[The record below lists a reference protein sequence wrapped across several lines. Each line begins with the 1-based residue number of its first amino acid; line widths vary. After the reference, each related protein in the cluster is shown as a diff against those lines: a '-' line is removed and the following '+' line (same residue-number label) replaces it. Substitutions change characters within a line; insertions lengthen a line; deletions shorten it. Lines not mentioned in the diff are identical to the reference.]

1 MSVIHS
7 IKTFSLTMVLD
18 FYLSSRPLKTKGTKQ
33 KIDFT
38 DSVSLYKFTRNYNN
52 GNEVIFYTTTSLFG
66 REMYIYI
73 GDFIE
78 KLVLSYIE
86 VSEKCTKRSVKK
98 AFELCPNLTK
108 WISQYSKGKDSPIR
122 CLTLYNNTDKK
133 VYCLGLPYSIIF
145 DGKKSTYNELSKIA
159 ETIREEGRL
168 INKSALVGN
177 GVFAAKAKKA
187 LATTAKYT
195 IKAGAMILLGAIGAN
210 IDGPDINIDIPIP
223 NVDLPDFDFE
233 IPEIDVPEIDVPEID
248 IPDIDVPDID
258 ITTDLG
264 NDINIPETDLNYDTP
279 DQGNE
284 ISFQG
289 KDSLPPNANKDGFSP
304 QGSIELERTISGS
317 TDKFKLFT
325 KDGKKFVLFNGNYI
339 PISGSGTVNIN
350 NIKYDKIG

>member
-1 MSVIHS
+1 
-7 IKTFSLTMVLD
+7 
-18 FYLSSRPLKTKGTKQ
+18 
-33 KIDFT
+33 
-38 DSVSLYKFTRNYNN
+38 
-52 GNEVIFYTTTSLFG
+52 
-66 REMYIYI
+66 MYIYI

-177 GVFAAKAKKA
+177 GVFAARAKKA

-210 IDGPDINIDIPIP
+210 IDGPDIDINIPIP
-223 NVDLPDFDFE
+223 NVDIPDFD
-233 IPEIDVPEIDVPEID
+233 IPDIDIPDINTPNIDV
-248 IPDIDVPDID
+248 PDIDVPDID
-258 ITTDLG
+258 VPDIDAAVDISTDLG
-264 NDINIPETDLNYDTP
+264 SDFNIPETDLNYDTP

>member
-1 MSVIHS
+1 
-7 IKTFSLTMVLD
+7 MVLD

-98 AFELCPNLTK
+98 AFELCPNLIK

-159 ETIREEGRL
+159 ETIREEVRL

-210 IDGPDINIDIPIP
+210 IDGPDIDINIPIP
-223 NVDLPDFDFE
+223 NVGIPDFD
-233 IPEIDVPEIDVPEID
+233 IPDIDIPDINTPNIDV
-248 IPDIDVPDID
+248 PDIDVPDID
-258 ITTDLG
+258 VPDIDAAVDISTDLG
-264 NDINIPETDLNYDTP
+264 SDFNIPETDLNYDTP
-279 DQGNE
+279 DQGNA
-284 ISFQG
+284 ISFLG
-289 KDSLPPNANKDGFSP
+289 SSKSDGFIP
-304 QGSIELERTISGS
+304 DGTIKLERTISGT
-317 TDKFKLFT
+317 TDTFDLFT
-325 KDGKKFVLFNGNYI
+325 KGGHEYVKVNGCFI
-339 PISGSGTVNIN
+339 QIDGSGTVNIN

>member
-1 MSVIHS
+1 
-7 IKTFSLTMVLD
+7 MVLD

-52 GNEVIFYTTTSLFG
+52 GNEAIFYTTTSSFG

-108 WISQYSKGKDSPIR
+108 WISQYSKGKDSPIK
-122 CLTLYNNTDKK
+122 CLTLSNNTNKK

-145 DGKKSTYNELSKIA
+145 DGKKSTYNELAKIA

-177 GVFAAKAKKA
+177 GVAAAKAKKA

-233 IPEIDVPEIDVPEID
+233 IPEIDVPEIDVP
-248 IPDIDVPDID
+248 DIDVPDID

-264 NDINIPETDLNYDTP
+264 SDFNIPETDVNYDTP
-279 DQGNE
+279 DQGNA
-284 ISFQG
+284 ISFLG
-289 KDSLPPNANKDGFSP
+289 SSKSDGFIP
-304 QGSIELERTISGS
+304 DGTIKLERTISGT
-317 TDKFKLFT
+317 TDTFALFT
-325 KDGKKFVLFNGNYI
+325 KGGHEYVKVNGCFI
-339 PISGSGTVNIN
+339 QIDGSGTVNIN